1 MRGSSKWRFHL
12 KREENYEINTE
23 IIDHNFRA
31 RSINGNIQKRK
42 GILNMHLNIRSLK
55 NKVCEV
61 KKIVKEHNPHLLGLS
76 EVELNKETIDIK
88 SLEIPGY

>member
-1 MRGSSKWRFHL
+1 
-12 KREENYEINTE
+12 
-23 IIDHNFRA
+23 
-31 RSINGNIQKRK
+31 
-42 GILNMHLNIRSLK
+42 MHLNIRSLK